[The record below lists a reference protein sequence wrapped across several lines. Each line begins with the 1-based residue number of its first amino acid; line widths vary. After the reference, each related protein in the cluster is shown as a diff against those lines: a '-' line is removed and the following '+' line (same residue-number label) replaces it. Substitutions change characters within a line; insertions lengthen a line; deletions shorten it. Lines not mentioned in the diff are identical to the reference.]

1 MSYEKALVL
10 KDDSEVKIKKPAS
23 LSEVYHW
30 VLTQSNLN
38 VKRIKTEGNNE

>member
-10 KDDSEVKIKKPAS
+10 KDDSEVKIEKSTS